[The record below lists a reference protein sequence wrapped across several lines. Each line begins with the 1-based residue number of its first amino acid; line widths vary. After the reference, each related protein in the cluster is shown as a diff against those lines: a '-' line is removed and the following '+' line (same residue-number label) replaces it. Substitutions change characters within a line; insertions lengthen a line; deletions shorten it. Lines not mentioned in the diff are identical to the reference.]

1 MAHEALESGES
12 NNHEG
17 RPYGTVLRTK
27 NYPNLHPVLRQIE
40 DQRLR
45 LGWTQDRLDFEAGRC
60 PSSWRQIVNGRGAH
74 FQTIARYATAL
85 GFNLTLEPCHA
96 KGND

>member
-12 NNHEG
+12 NNHQG

-27 NYPNLHPVLRQIE
+27 NYARLHPVLKRIE
-40 DQRLR
+40 DLR
-45 LGWTQDRLDFEAGRC
+45 VARGWTQDRLDFEAGHC

-74 FQTIARYATAL
+74 FLTVDRYAKAL
-85 GFNLTLEPCHA
+85 GMELKLEPRHE